1 MKPNSPVVTVTERT
15 GKSKSRSSHDTLVQH
30 ASERTPLLGDPTQDP
45 NSGSAVVEREHD
57 DDSEDTEAGSNDE
70 ALLNRQ
76 DKTKPAG
83 FLGILALLLIGVF
96 AANADTSLV
105 LATYGMISSEFQ
117 SLGSA
122 SWLLTAY
129 MLAMCGSQPLYGKLS
144 NIYGRKT
151 LLLVAYTLFAVGCL
165 LCGVARSMP
174 VVILGRLISGCGGSG
189 MTSVVSFL
197 IADMVPKR
205 EVASYRS
212 YVNIVTTVGR
222 SCGGP
227 LGGWLAETIGWRW
240 SFLFQVPV
248 TLLAIVLVG
257 WRLHVPPVV
266 FPASTAGT
274 TQGTEGQPAESGSR
288 LKRIDFLGATVMCA
302 TIVTFLLPLSMGG
315 SSLPWTHPLL
325 LSLFA
330 ASNVLAVLFCYI
342 ELRIAR
348 EPIFPLPLLARR
360 DVILPYAILFLQ
372 NIAQTLMMYGVP
384 LYFQVTRAASPSAAG
399 FYLVPAV
406 VGNTV
411 GGLLTG
417 AYIQRAARYKLPT
430 IVGTQVASFC
440 HMMTSLRWTGNTSW
454 LEALYI
460 FPGGLGTGII
470 HASTFMAITA
480 STSEEELAIA
490 GGGLFLS
497 GNFGSLLGVT
507 LASSVIH
514 AVTSSV
520 ANQRLPDR
528 PDVVAHALA
537 DVDYIQSLTGRLR
550 EAIVDAYV
558 AGFRSNFGLACIAC
572 GISLVLSV
580 MIRERRF

>member
-1 MKPNSPVVTVTERT
+1 MKNKSPVVTVKERT
-15 GKSKSRSSHDTLVQH
+15 SKSQGTLAQH

-45 NSGSAVVEREHD
+45 NSGSAVVDREHVD
-57 DDSEDTEAGSNDE
+57 DEDSEDTEAGDRNDNL
-70 ALLNRQ
+70 ANGNKN

-83 FLGILALLLIGVF
+83 FVGILALLLIGVF

-105 LATYGMISSEFQ
+105 LATYGTISSEFQ

-144 NIYGRKT
+144 NLYGRKT
-151 LLLVAYTLFAVGCL
+151 LLLVAYVLFAAGCL

-248 TLLAIVLVG
+248 TVLAIALVG
-257 WRLHVPPVV
+257 WRLKVPPVI
-266 FPASTAGT
+266 FS
-274 TQGTEGQPAESGSR
+274 AENSGNNNEEDTSSR
-288 LKRIDFLGATVMCA
+288 LRRIDFLGATVMCA
-302 TIVTFLLPLSMGG
+302 TIVTLLLPLSIGG

-330 ASNVLAVLFCYI
+330 ASNILAVLFCYI
-342 ELRIAR
+342 ELRVAR

-360 DVILPYAILFLQ
+360 DVILPYLILFLQ

-384 LYFQVTRAASPSAAG
+384 LYFQVTQAASPSAAG
-399 FYLVPAV
+399 LYLVPAV
-406 VGNTV
+406 VGNTI

-430 IVGTQVASFC
+430 IVGTQVAALC
-440 HMMTSLRWTGNTSW
+440 HLLTSLRWTGNTAW
-454 LEALYI
+454 PEALYI

-514 AVTSSV
+514 AVTSAV
-520 ANQRLPDR
+520 ANQKLPGR
-528 PDVVAHALA
+528 PDVVANALA
-537 DVDYIQSLTGRLR
+537 DVEYIQSLTGKLR

-558 AGFRSNFGLACIAC
+558 AGFRSNFGLACVAC
-572 GISLVLSV
+572 GISLVLSL